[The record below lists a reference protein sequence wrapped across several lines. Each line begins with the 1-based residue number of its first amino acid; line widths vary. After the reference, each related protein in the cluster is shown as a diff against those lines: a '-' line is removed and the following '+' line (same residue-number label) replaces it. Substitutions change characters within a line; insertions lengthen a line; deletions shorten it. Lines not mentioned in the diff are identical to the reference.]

1 MLELQNE
8 IFSVLAETRNES
20 AAAIIAAKEEGKKV
34 IGFYCAYSP
43 VELALAAGAIAVPLC
58 GSKKEPFLAADND
71 LPPNLCPIIRSSYD
85 LAVTDTCPFFHASDM
100 VVAETTCDGKKKM
113 YEILQQIK
121 PIHVM
126 NLPQI
131 PDLPASITLWES
143 EVQRLKTA
151 IEKEMGVTIT
161 DEALREAIH
170 VTNEEARA
178 RKELYDLNRNKPALI
193 SGKDLLVM
201 VAQAGY
207 NIDRMSG
214 VALVDKLTEEIKK
227 RSLQGYHVGNEKTPR
242 ILLTGTPLGEND
254 DKVVTLVEECGGL
267 VVAMEFCGGYKC
279 LDLRIDE
286 NDQRDPIRLL
296 AEKQVGIPCSVMSP
310 NKKRIQLLAK
320 MVYDF
325 AVDGVIDLTWQ
336 GCHTYNIESYW
347 IAELVKNKLKKP
359 FLHLTTDFSD
369 ADRETLRVRIE
380 AFMEMV

>member
-1 MLELQNE
+1 MLELRSE
-8 IFSVLAETRNES
+8 LFSALSETRNENIGALLS
-20 AAAIIAAKEEGKKV
+20 AKKEGKKV
-34 IGFYCAYSP
+34 IGHYCAYSP

-58 GSKKEPFLAADND
+58 GNKKEPFLAADND

-85 LAVTDTCPFFHASDM
+85 LAVSDTCPFFHASDM
-100 VVAETTCDGKKKM
+100 IVAETTCDGKKKM
-113 YEILQQIK
+113 YEILQRIK

-131 PDLPASITLWES
+131 PDLPMSITLWKS
-143 EVQRLKTA
+143 EVRRLKTA
-151 IEKEMGVTIT
+151 IEKELGVKIT

-178 RKELYDLNRNKPALI
+178 RKELFDLNRNKPALL
-193 SGKDLLVM
+193 SGKDLLVI

-207 NIDRMSG
+207 SIDRMSG
-214 VALVDKLTEEIKK
+214 VALIDRLTEEIKK
-227 RSLQGYHVGNEKTPR
+227 KAQQGYHVGNEKTPR

-254 DKVVTLVEECGGL
+254 DKVVSLVEEYGGL
-267 VVAMEFCGGYKC
+267 VVAMEICGGYKS

-286 NDQRDPIRLL
+286 TDCRDPILLL

-310 NKKRIQLLAK
+310 NKKRIQLLER
-320 MVYDF
+320 MIHDF
-325 AVDGVIDLTWQ
+325 AVDGVVDLTWH

-347 IAELVKNKLKKP
+347 VADLVKNKLEKP

-369 ADRETLRVRIE
+369 ADRETMRVRIE
-380 AFMEMV
+380 AFLEMI